1 MVCPPPT
8 PSLNTVFVSRRDW
21 TGSQPLLLTQTTK
34 RLRSIRL
41 TFTGIWEKRNTC
53 RDPAVSVLKDTQAH
67 THAPFFL
74 LQTSLGAAPAFVAR
88 LPTTIS
94 IRRVCTGSNIR
105 GSLCTVAIC
114 RLKKAFTLALEF
126 LLRCILASHP
136 NVLFF
141 TYATA
146 SNGVGIVI
154 DRKTDRLVDVKEKV
168 VPPERRTWQGVGFGF
183 KRRKECSREAM
194 RKLEGKKVLK
204 GQYVRKL
211 VLACAW
217 SNSLEMVCNG
227 VVLATWHERLVVRCN
242 TPLFFNPCCIIS
254 LRCRCQLEGTEGC
267 FKHSPLNH
275 ITYYWWGLISTRQG
289 VVWAG
294 RKCTREYMGG
304 DTEID

>member
-8 PSLNTVFVSRRDW
+8 PSLNTVSVSRRDW

-53 RDPAVSVLKDTQAH
+53 RDPAEGFERYTGTYTRAILFATNFLGRGSRICGAFTDDHKHKTCMYGEQHTRLAVYGGHMPPEEGVYSRVRVFAPAH
-67 THAPFFL
+67 TGKSSECA
-74 LQTSLGAAPAFVAR
+74 
-88 LPTTIS
+88 
-94 IRRVCTGSNIR
+94 
-105 GSLCTVAIC
+105 
-114 RLKKAFTLALEF
+114 
-126 LLRCILASHP
+126 
-136 NVLFF
+136 FF
-141 TYATA
+141 TYAAA

-183 KRRKECSREAM
+183 KRRKECSREAT

-211 VLACAW
+211 VHACAW
-217 SNSLEMVCNG
+217 NKSLEMVCNG

-254 LRCRCQLEGTEGC
+254 LYCRCQLEGTEGC
-267 FKHSPLNH
+267 FKYSPLNH
-275 ITYYWWGLISTRQG
+275 ITYYWLGLISTRQG

-294 RKCTREYMGG
+294 RKCKREYMGG